1 MKDST
6 SFSKQ
11 IDLDV
16 STEEVMVDFLDAIS
30 DVYKNSMMLKG
41 CMALYLHS
49 DIETSLRQTRD
60 LDFNFFSLADWEDFY
75 KYSATI
81 ASTHS
86 KLKFT
91 YEVVSRRGLGKN
103 PSGDSIKFRAT
114 RGDVVVRFKVD
125 MNIGNSDFSKL
136 SDKLTRTSILLYN
149 IYGILS
155 DKLTVLS
162 SKKLCRR
169 IKDLIDVYY
178 ISSNFNPDFNTTIKS
193 IQLKYGEEI
202 QRNLNP
208 CFVLDLNNYADLEH
222 AYNVYD
228 MGDVYKEDFK
238 TVYKKSL
245 EFVSPI
251 FEYLAD
257 GKLSYG
263 SWCKE
268 SGLWLK
274 S

>member
-1 MKDST
+1 MKKST
-6 SFSKQ
+6 SFSGK
-11 IDLDV
+11 V
-16 STEEVMVDFLDAIS
+16 STDISAEEVMLDFLDAVS

-49 DIETSLRQTRD
+49 DNKTNLRQTRD
-60 LDFNFFSLADWEDFY
+60 LDFNFFGLSDWEDFC
-75 KYSATI
+75 KYSPTL
-81 ASTHS
+81 ASKFS
-86 KLKFT
+86 KLNFK
-91 YEVVSRRGLGKN
+91 YEITSRRGFAKN
-103 PSGDSIKFRAT
+103 PNGDSIKFKAT
-114 RGDVVVRFKVD
+114 RGSTIVEFKID
-125 MNIGNSDFSKL
+125 MNIGNSDFSRL
-136 SDKLTRTSILLYN
+136 TNKLTSTSILVYN

-169 IKDLIDVYY
+169 IKDLIDVFY
-178 ISSNFNPDFNTTIKS
+178 ISSNFNPDFNTIVKS
-193 IQLKYGEEI
+193 IQIKYSAEI
-202 QRNLNP
+202 QKNLNP
-208 CFVLDLNNYADLEH
+208 CFILDLNNYSDLEH

-228 MGDVYKEDFK
+228 MGDVAKEDFK
-238 TVYKKSL
+238 AVYKRSL

-251 FEYLAD
+251 FEYLED